1 MSSLAVELIENTN
14 AIVERWYERWRRSRH
29 PHPELSEAALK
40 DKLPVQLRI
49 IGRQLQQLG
58 DAECTEDMWKVGERL
73 DPEERVE
80 QDVPI
85 EEVVKE
91 YRIAVGVV
99 REWIREKKIGVSFAE
114 YSYFYDA
121 VFELTAESV
130 RRYATHQAETLT
142 QERAEYL
149 AGVMHQL
156 RNPLSALSTGVELAS
171 QKGSVDAEDLRK
183 LRRSAQ
189 RLRTLVDGVL
199 RIERFRPEATPVHP
213 EEMYLA
219 ELVQDV
225 MCESDADA
233 RRKGL
238 RFEAQVDRSCRV
250 VVDRALFFD
259 ALGNLVQNAVKF
271 TRQGFV
277 IVEGEEVQDS
287 ILLRVRDSG
296 PGISKERQESLFRS
310 IQPGAGG
317 GAGIGLR
324 IAQHAALVQNGHID
338 VESEPGIGSTFTL
351 QLPRV
356 VQPRGD
362 G

>member
-1 MSSLAVELIENTN
+1 M
-14 AIVERWYERWRRSRH
+14 ERWYERWTRSRH

-49 IGRQLQQLG
+49 IGKQLQQLCE
-58 DAECTEDMWKVGERL
+58 AECTEDMWKIEERL
-73 DPEERVE
+73 DPEVRVE

-85 EEVVKE
+85 EEVVQE
-91 YRIAVGVV
+91 YRIAVRTV
-99 REWIREKKIGVSFAE
+99 RDWIKERKIDVSFAE

-130 RRYATHQAETLT
+130 RRYATHQAENVM

-156 RNPLSALSTGVELAS
+156 RNPLAALSMGVEMVS
-171 QKGSVDAEDLRK
+171 QKGSVDAEDLRR
-183 LRRSAQ
+183 LRRSGQ
-189 RLRTLVDGVL
+189 RLRRLVDGVL
-199 RIERFRPEATPVHP
+199 RVERFRPESTPVHP

-219 ELVQDV
+219 ELVQEV

-250 VVDRALFFD
+250 VLDRALFFD

-277 IVEGEEVQDS
+277 IVEGEEVQDY

-296 PGISKERQESLFRS
+296 PGISKERLESLFS
-310 IQPGAGG
+310 TIQPGSGG

-338 VESEPGIGSTFTL
+338 VESEPGMGSTFTL
-351 QLPRV
+351 RLPRV
-356 VQPRGD
+356 VPPRGE